1 MAIFNEAFT
10 DNFMILNEKKTRE
23 EYSRR
28 AAEKHFKFEPDKPGS
43 KDGTITDKRGK
54 KYQLETDKYYVR
66 PDGTK
71 SKKDTSSKPD
81 NVNSKININSDIFK
95 LKGSNHGERI
105 KAAIEHEIGHQNLH
119 NFHPNNKTVDPK
131 NRTVESFRR
140 SATRAGIDA
149 SDPNYSTLLKRYLDK
164 STATDEDIKDR
175 QKSLK
180 AAEKYENPNSPHTK
194 AEEFEADRYAA
205 NQTSDR
211 AVRNMIKNVYRN
223 QEKRLEKSKSEDI
236 SDIDKKKTKE
246 EGDIDKASRLKALKD
261 KEIRNGKAY
270 K

>member
-10 DNFMILNEKKTRE
+10 DNLIVLNEKKTRE
-23 EYSRR
+23 EYRRR

-43 KDGTITDKRGK
+43 KDGTITDKKGK
-54 KYQLETDKYYVR
+54 QYQLETDKYYVR

-71 SKKDTSSKPD
+71 FKKGTSAKSD
-81 NVNSKININSDIFK
+81 NANSKININSDIFK

-119 NFHPNNKTVDPK
+119 NFHPDNKTVDPK
-131 NRTVESFRR
+131 NRNVESFRR
-140 SATRAGIDA
+140 SATRAGISA
-149 SDPNYSTLLKRYLDK
+149 SDPNYSALLKRYLSK
-164 STATDEDIKDR
+164 STATDEDLKDR

-180 AAEKYENPNSPHTK
+180 AAEKYENTKSSHTK

-223 QEKRLEKSKSEDI
+223 QEKELKKSGI
-236 SDIDKKKTKE
+236 SSNIDKNKTKE
-246 EGDIDKASRLKALKD
+246 EGNIDKANRLKALKD